1 MEEPASRSRW
11 RSFGSRD
18 ALAVVRDAGRGWN
31 DDNALRL
38 GAALSFYAVLA
49 LPPILVVALS
59 IAGLLFGQDIAK
71 ESLLRQLSELLGTS
85 GSRMFEEMIQ
95 TASKPKQGFLAAG
108 LGLLVLLFGA
118 TGVFVE
124 LRDALN
130 LIWKVPNS
138 GGVLRGLL
146 RGRLLAFNIVVGT
159 GFILIVSLLVSTA
172 LAALADSL
180 GSHLDGL
187 DEVTR
192 GLDFGVSCAVIA
204 TLFALI
210 FKVLPDVPPLL
221 ARRLARRRRDVP
233 SLHRGEVRDRRL
245 PRHDEDCLRL
255 WRGRIRRPPPP
266 LGLLLIPD
274 LLLRSRAHAKLRL
287 SVWLHGGSGRAAA
300 DEGLG
305 RVDQTAPASC
315 GCCVRRRRGRRR
327 RPG

>member
-11 RSFGSRD
+11 RRFGSRD
-18 ALAVVRDAGRGWN
+18 ALAVVRDAGRGWSE
-31 DDNALRL
+31 DNALRL

-59 IAGLLFGQDIAK
+59 IVGLLFGQDIAR

-95 TASKPKQGFLAAG
+95 TASKPQQGFLAAG

-130 LIWKVPNS
+130 LIWKVSDS

-172 LAALADSL
+172 LAALGDSL
-180 GSHLDGL
+180 RSHLNRL
-187 DEVTR
+187 DDVMR

-210 FKVLPDVPPLL
+210 FKVLPDVPLSW
-221 ARRLARRRRDVP
+221 RDVWLGAVVT
-233 SLHRGEVRDRRL
+233 SLLFTAGKFAIGAYL
-245 PRHDEDCLRL
+245 
-255 WRGRIRRPPPP
+255 GTTRIASAY
-266 LGLLLIPD
+266 GAAGSVVLLLLWVYYSSLIFFFGAE
-274 LLLRSRAHAKLRL
+274 LTRSYAYRY
-287 SVWLHGGSGRAAA
+287 GSMAAPQ
-300 DEGLG
+300 G
-305 RVDQTAPASC
+305 
-315 GCCVRRRRGRRR
+315 
-327 RPG
+327 

>member
-1 MEEPASRSRW
+1 MEEPASRSWW
-11 RSFGSRD
+11 RSFGWRD

-31 DDNALRL
+31 EDNALRL

-59 IAGLLFGQDIAK
+59 MAGLLFGQDVAR

-180 GSHLDGL
+180 GSHLTGL

-210 FKVLPDVPPLL
+210 FKVLPDVPLSW
-221 ARRLARRRRDVP
+221 RDVWLGALVT
-233 SLHRGEVRDRRL
+233 SLLFTAGKFAIGAYLGTTRIASAYGAAGSVLLLLLWVYYSSLIFFFGAELTRSYAY
-245 PRHDEDCLRL
+245 RHGSMAAPE
-255 WRGRIRRPPPP
+255 GRRPMK
-266 LGLLLIPD
+266 GL
-274 LLLRSRAHAKLRL
+274 
-287 SVWLHGGSGRAAA
+287 A
-300 DEGLG
+300 D
-305 RVDQTAPASC
+305 
-315 GCCVRRRRGRRR
+315 
-327 RPG
+327 